1 MEILTP
7 TKEYKTNNTSVY
19 SCQYH
24 IIFCTKYRRKV
35 LTEPIQIQLKQIILD
50 KQSEY
55 GYLVIE
61 QETIEDH
68 VHLLLDINPF
78 KYGVGGVVS
87 RIKGYTAHTLREQF
101 PELKKKLPT
110 LWTRSKFVSSVGAIS
125 LDVVKKYIAEQKSV

>member
-7 TKEYKTNNTSVY
+7 TKEYKINNASVY

-61 QETIEDH
+61 QETMEDH